1 MKEQQKL
8 QRKMKKKDSR
18 SGPPQITLEDMI
30 QNEENLIPYFVEKC
44 VAFIEEEGLTVEGI
58 YRVPGNRAHV
68 DLLLEKFREGRVI
81 FGNFEMK
88 RH

>member
-1 MKEQQKL
+1 
-8 QRKMKKKDSR
+8 MKKKDSR